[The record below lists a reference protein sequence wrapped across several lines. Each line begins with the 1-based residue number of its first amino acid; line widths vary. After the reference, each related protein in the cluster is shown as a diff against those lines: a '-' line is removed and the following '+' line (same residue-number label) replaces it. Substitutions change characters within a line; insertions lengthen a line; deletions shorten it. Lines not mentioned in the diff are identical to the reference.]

1 MKISVNDI
9 KVGNILE
16 IDNKLWKVLKTEHT
30 KPGKGGAFVQV
41 EIKDINQ
48 ATKRNERL
56 RSEESID
63 KAHLEQKKYQFLY
76 NNGDDYCFMNKINYE
91 QISINKEKI
100 LNNFLPYLKDG
111 IDVLLELKDDEPINL
126 ILPGTVI
133 LKVKEAEAV
142 IKGQTAT
149 SGLKP
154 AILENNVKIM
164 VPLHIEK
171 GIKVVVKTSDN
182 SYVEKV
188 K

>member
-48 ATKRNERL
+48 GTKRNERL

-76 NNGDDYCFMNKINYE
+76 NNGDDYCFMNKTNYE
-91 QISINKEKI
+91 QFKK
-100 LNNFLPYLKDG
+100 
-111 IDVLLELKDDEPINL
+111 
-126 ILPGTVI
+126 
-133 LKVKEAEAV
+133 
-142 IKGQTAT
+142 
-149 SGLKP
+149 
-154 AILENNVKIM
+154 
-164 VPLHIEK
+164 
-171 GIKVVVKTSDN
+171 
-182 SYVEKV
+182 YVFFK
-188 K
+188 

>member
-1 MKISVNDI
+1 
-9 KVGNILE
+9 
-16 IDNKLWKVLKTEHT
+16 
-30 KPGKGGAFVQV
+30 
-41 EIKDINQ
+41 
-48 ATKRNERL
+48 
-56 RSEESID
+56 
-63 KAHLEQKKYQFLY
+63 
-76 NNGDDYCFMNKINYE
+76 
-91 QISINKEKI
+91 
-100 LNNFLPYLKDG
+100 LKDG